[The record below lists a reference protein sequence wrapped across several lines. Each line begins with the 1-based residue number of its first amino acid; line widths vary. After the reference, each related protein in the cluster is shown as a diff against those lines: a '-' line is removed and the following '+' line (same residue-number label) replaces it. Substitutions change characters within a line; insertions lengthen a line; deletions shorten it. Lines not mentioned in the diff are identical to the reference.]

1 MTIKRIESGRRMS
14 QVVIHGETAY
24 LAGQVVPA
32 AGASE
37 HTVGGQTRLI
47 LAQIE
52 RLLAD
57 AGTSKEH
64 LLSASIWLADMDTFA
79 EMNEVWEGWVASGC
93 APARATVEARLARP
107 ECLVEIAVIAAI
119 P

>member
-1 MTIKRIESGRRMS
+1 MTIKRIQSGPRMS
-14 QVVIHGETAY
+14 QAVISGATVY

-32 AGASE
+32 GATE
-37 HTVGGQTRLI
+37 RTVGEQTRFI
-47 LAQIE
+47 LAQID
-52 RLLAD
+52 RLLAE

-64 LLSASIWLADMDTFA
+64 LLSASIWLANIDAFA
-79 EMNEVWEGWVASGC
+79 QMNEVWDGWVATGC

-107 ECLVEIAVIAAI
+107 ECLVEIAVVAAI

>member
-1 MTIKRIESGRRMS
+1 MTIKRIEVGRRMS
-14 QVVIHGETAY
+14 QVVIHGGTAY

-32 AGASE
+32 GMPE
-37 HTVGGQTRLI
+37 RTVGGQTQWI
-47 LAQIE
+47 LAQID
-52 RLLAD
+52 RLLAE

-64 LLSASIWLADMDTFA
+64 LLSASIWLANIDTFA
-79 EMNEVWEGWVASGC
+79 EMNEVWDAWVVTGC
-93 APARATVEARLARP
+93 TPARATVEARLARP

>member
-1 MTIKRIESGRRMS
+1 MTIKRIRSGPRMS
-14 QVVIHGETAY
+14 QVVMHGGIAY

-32 AGASE
+32 GATE
-37 HTVGGQTRLI
+37 RTVGEQTRFI
-47 LAQIE
+47 LEQID
-52 RLLAD
+52 RLLAE
-57 AGTSKEH
+57 AGTNKEH
-64 LLSASIWLADMDTFA
+64 LLSASIWLSDIEAFA
-79 EMNEVWEGWVASGC
+79 EMNEVWDAWVASGC